1 MISSTLRRCSSS
13 SRRAPVSQYSEPAT
27 KPLFRRWWRPTMMLS
42 RTVMWWNSA
51 RFWNV
56 RPIPSAARAS
66 GLKPPDILPLVA
78 DRSVGGPVAA
88 RDAVD
93 HRGLAGAI
101 RSDDRKPFAGL
112 DVEADVGQRRDATEP
127 QRHPLGFQEQVSRP
141 HRLGTL
147 NRIHGSAFSVECGC
161 RVGGTAHARPCPV
174 QFNRDVAGEATL
186 MSTLRMDGPAR

>member
-1 MISSTLRRCSSS
+1 
-13 SRRAPVSQYSEPAT
+13 
-27 KPLFRRWWRPTMMLS
+27 
-42 RTVMWWNSA
+42 MWWNSA

-66 GLKPPDILPLVA
+66 GLKPRDILPLVA

-101 RSDDRKPFAGL
+101 RSDDREQLAGL

-174 QFNRDVAGEATL
+174 QFELGRRRRSDPHVGFAGRRPDAVTRRSVDPAEDPGKRASASSPRASPTDSRIAAVLRPVA
-186 MSTLRMDGPAR
+186 